1 MADDVIDRAAFAM
14 HADIGILLPMRDSNT
29 GSTPVVAG

>member
-1 MADDVIDRAAFAM
+1 MADDVIGRAAFDM
-14 HADIGILLPMRDSNT
+14 HADIGRLLPMRDSNI